1 MASVKPIG
9 FLALGLAIAL
19 AGFFAIGFAC
29 RYGLVATIMTG
40 QIILP
45 GLPFWL
51 PYKRILSIAV
61 CLILYAI
68 YLWARGRAGSEAAN
82 KSLAIAI
89 IGVGVAAVGFLSVSY
104 PCPYGIGLS
113 MLLHLEIYVGEFGFP
128 YWILLAVAAGLLLYA
143 AFVRTRSTPRP
154 ERSP

>member
-1 MASVKPIG
+1 VSIKPIV
-9 FLALGLAIAL
+9 FLALGLALAL

-68 YLWARGRAGSEAAN
+68 YLWARGRTGAKAAD
-82 KSLAIAI
+82 KSLAVAI

-104 PCPYGIGLS
+104 PCPYSIGLS
-113 MLLHLEIYVGEFGFP
+113 MLLQLDVWIGEFSVPHWLF
-128 YWILLAVAAGLLLYA
+128 IAVAAGLLLYA
-143 AFVRTRSTPRP
+143 AFVRTRRTPEP
-154 ERSP
+154 SA